1 MDPEHRQPA
10 IATLFVSPVGTP
22 TTAPT
27 TAPTTV
33 AGPAMADSDEDLWLE
48 RELEYSELG
57 GEG

>member
-10 IATLFVSPVGTP
+10 IAALSVSPAGT
-22 TTAPT
+22 PT

-48 RELEYSELG
+48 QEFEYSELG